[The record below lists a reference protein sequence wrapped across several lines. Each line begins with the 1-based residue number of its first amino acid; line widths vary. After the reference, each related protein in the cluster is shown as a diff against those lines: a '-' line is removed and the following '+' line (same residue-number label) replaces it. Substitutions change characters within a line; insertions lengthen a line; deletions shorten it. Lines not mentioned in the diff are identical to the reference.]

1 MAQGMRQG
9 MSRRPPKG
17 MGKAEGKEG
26 AACTAGKA
34 LLPML
39 SDIVNPKMAR
49 LCRGTAGGAQSN
61 DSGEQPKL
69 GKGGSVPGCR
79 WWPSGS

>member
-1 MAQGMRQG
+1 MAQGIRQG

-49 LCRGTAGGAQSN
+49 LCTGTQQAGRRVTTAGTAEA
-61 DSGEQPKL
+61 GEGRQRTWL
-69 GKGGSVPGCR
+69 
-79 WWPSGS
+79 